1 MSAPRRRRPVQFG
14 VRTMLAATAAV
25 AVLLALVKWMGATPK
40 EIAIVSGILAASVLA
55 AVGLVLAL
63 AASVDR
69 HDDG

>member
-1 MSAPRRRRPVQFG
+1 MTAPRRRRPVQFG

-40 EIAIVSGILAASVLA
+40 EIAIVSGILVASVLA

-69 HDDG
+69 RDDG

>member
-1 MSAPRRRRPVQFG
+1 MSPRRQPIQFG
-14 VRTMLAATAAV
+14 VRTMLAATAAM
-25 AVLLALVKWMGATPK
+25 AVFLAVVKWLGATSK
-40 EIAIVSGILAASVLA
+40 EIAIVCGILVASVLA

>member
-1 MSAPRRRRPVQFG
+1 MTAPRRRRPVQFG

-40 EIAIVSGILAASVLA
+40 EIAIVSGILAVSVLA